1 VGAPPSAVEFGPF
14 RLDVGKRVLWRDDRI
29 VPLPPKALDLLV
41 ALVDEHGDVVTKEAL
56 LDRVWPDTF
65 VEEANL
71 SVNISTLRK
80 MLGEAEDGASYIETV
95 PRRGYLSTA
104 PHRRAPPASTTTLAV
119 LPFRV
124 LGGFEESEYLGL
136 GMADALITRLSRV
149 SRLLVRSTSAV
160 LKYAQ
165 QPSDAEAAGGEL
177 RVDAVLDGTIQRD
190 GNRLRLTVRLVPIA
204 SGLSPWAD
212 TFDEE
217 FTNIFA
223 VQDAAAERVAGALA
237 LRLAE
242 SDVRLIGKRHTD
254 DVEAY
259 QAFLKGRYFWSRFTE
274 DAIEKAFQYLQEA
287 AKEDPGFAL
296 PHAGLA
302 DAYLVLGFSG
312 LVPPSEAWPAARA
325 AAERALELDPDLAD
339 AHVSLGYVKLFQD
352 WDWGGAGERLE
363 RAVTLSPNASAVHQ
377 WYALHLDMQGR
388 FAEAER
394 EIDRARALDP
404 LSIVVHAL
412 RVFQSYLARDFESE
426 LRRARQTVEL
436 DPNHFLGHW
445 CLGLACQHNG
455 RLEDAVGAHRK
466 AVALAHDNALMKGV
480 LARSLALA
488 GQREQARGILREL
501 ETALGYASPYQR
513 ATVELALGQRAAALA
528 ALESATR
535 DRDPWVVWAGVDP
548 MLDELR
554 GEPRFDAIVKRV
566 FGGQVR
572 RRNPPAPAVT

>member
-1 VGAPPSAVEFGPF
+1 VGSPPPAIEFGPF
-14 RLDVGKRVLWRDDRI
+14 RLDTGKRVLWRDDRI
-29 VPLPPKALDLLV
+29 VPLPPKALDVLV
-41 ALVDEHGDVVTKEAL
+41 ALVEEHGDVVTKETL

-80 MLGEAEDGASYIETV
+80 MLGEADDGQSYIQTV
-95 PRRGYLSTA
+95 PRRGYRFAAAHRPA
-104 PHRRAPPASTTTLAV
+104 PAASTPTLAV
-119 LPFRV
+119 LPFKA
-124 LGGFEESEYLGL
+124 LGGFEEPPYLGL

-160 LKYAQ
+160 LKYASA
-165 QPSDAEAAGGEL
+165 PLDAEAAGREL

-190 GNRLRLTVRLVPIA
+190 GNRLRVTVRLVPLA
-204 SGLSPWAD
+204 PGVSPWAD
-212 TFDEE
+212 TFEEE

-223 VQDAAAERVAGALA
+223 VQDAAAERVARALA

-274 DAIEKAFQYLQEA
+274 DGIEKAFQYLQEA
-287 AKEDPGFAL
+287 AEKDPNFAL

-312 LVPPSEAWPAARA
+312 LVSPSEAWPAARG

-339 AHVSLGYVKLFQD
+339 AQVSLAYVKLFQD
-352 WDWGGAGERLE
+352 WDWKGAGELLE
-363 RAVTLSPNASAVHQ
+363 RAVAQSPNSAAVHQ
-377 WYALHLDMQGR
+377 WYALYLDMQGR
-388 FAEAER
+388 FAEAAR
-394 EIDRARALDP
+394 EIDRAGALDP
-404 LSIVVHAL
+404 LSIVVHAM
-412 RVFQSYLARDFESE
+412 RVFQAYLARDFETE

-445 CLGLACQHNG
+445 CLGLASQHNG
-455 RLEDAVGAHRK
+455 RIDEAVEAHRK
-466 AVALAHDNALMKGV
+466 AASLAHDNTLMKAV

-488 GQREQARGILREL
+488 GRRQETLRILGEL
-501 ETALGYASPYQR
+501 ETTLGYASPYQR
-513 ATVELALGQRAAALA
+513 ATVELALGQRQAALA
-528 ALESATR
+528 ALEAATA
-535 DRDPWVVWAGVDP
+535 DRDPWVVWVGIDP
-548 MLDELR
+548 MLDEVR
-554 GEPRFDAIVKRV
+554 AEPRLDAVVKRV
-566 FGGQVR
+566 FRGEVR
-572 RRNPPAPAVT
+572 RRNPSAAAPA